1 MNLLDVMDL
10 KLINMNLQ
18 AKTKDEAILELSKM
32 LYEGNKINDL
42 DQFVKDV
49 YVREAIGETGM
60 GNHIA
65 IPHGH
70 SEAAIRAGVAV
81 GKVAS
86 PIEWESLDDEPVKLI
101 FLIAAPKN
109 NAELSHISMLSQ
121 LASVLAYEDFQN
133 ELMTFEDNNEFLET
147 FTKYFDEYSLN
158 RA

>member
-70 SEAAIRAGVAV
+70 SEAAIHAGVAV
-81 GKVAS
+81 GKVAN
-86 PIEWESLDDEPVKLI
+86 PLEWESLDDEPVKLI
-101 FLIAAPKN
+101 FLIAAPKKK
-109 NAELSHISMLSQ
+109 AEISHIGMLSQ

-133 ELMTFEDNNEFLET
+133 QLMTFEDNNEFLET
-147 FTKYFDEYSLN
+147 FKKYFDEYSLN